1 MAKFFSKFSENYQ
14 LINQEAHYTL
24 SSRSIKENELFEV
37 TISKIHAF
45 HVHSSIIHNSLD
57 L

>member
-24 SSRSIKENELFEV
+24 SSRNIKENESSLKSLSQRYMPFMFTVALF
-37 TISKIHAF
+37 
-45 HVHSSIIHNSLD
+45 IIA
-57 L
+57 